1 MNDED
6 VDRIVAAYTAEP
18 VIETPFGT
26 MTGQPTPE
34 GSKIAY
40 AGYTMPYAG
49 DTVHILGLAWGHGTL
64 FIHTEEHGTTGV
76 KVPYELTRPV
86 ECARDADDDADDDG
100 CPLHVKTATQTSLDA
115 WGLSRWTRSHPAP
128 SAGSRRPS
136 ASSRTAS
143 GG

>member
-1 MNDED
+1 MVALDDKE
-6 VDRIVAAYTAEP
+6 VDRIVAAYTSEP
-18 VIETPFGT
+18 VVETPFGK

-40 AGYTMPYAG
+40 ADYTMRWNG
-49 DTVHILGLAWGHGTL
+49 ETVHISGLGWGHGML
-64 FIHTEEHGTTGV
+64 FIHTEEYGTTGIRI
-76 KVPYELTRPV
+76 PYELTRPV
-86 ECARDADDDADDDG
+86 VCDDDDDPD
-100 CPLHVKTATQTSLDA
+100 CQPHVKTATQTSLDA

>member
-1 MNDED
+1 MDDRD
-6 VDRIVAAYTAEP
+6 VDKIVAAYTAEP
-18 VIETPFGT
+18 VIETPFGKL
-26 MTGQPTPE
+26 TGQPTPE

-40 AGYTMPYAG
+40 ADYTMRWNG
-49 DTVHILGLAWGHGTL
+49 ETVHIKGLAWGHGTL
-64 FIHTEEHGTTGV
+64 FIHTEEYGTTGIGIR
-76 KVPYELTRPV
+76 YELTRPV